1 MRRILAGMTLAALLA
16 VPTVPARADS
26 AGAEAGY
33 AALAGLANLGYAPV
47 KLLMAGGG
55 FVTGALMS
63 VLSGGSE
70 RAAYAFWVPTAS
82 GTYFLT
88 PDNISGRDPIE
99 FIGTDYADTPSHVGK
114 VGDRTRIYDAMYEAR

>member
-1 MRRILAGMTLAALLA
+1 MRRTLAGMTLAALLA
-16 VPTVPARADS
+16 IPTVQARADT

-33 AALAGLANLGYAPV
+33 AALAALANLGYTPA
-47 KLLMAGGG
+47 KLLMAAGG
-55 FVTGALMS
+55 FVAGALVS
-63 VLSGGSE
+63 AFSGGNE
-70 RAAYAFWVPTAS
+70 RAAYALLVPTAG